1 MHPYIFFSL
10 KILAMEMS
18 LTVKVRTK
26 IIDQILGYNRE
37 MTVVALLKVE
47 KSAFSNKTLKDT
59 FELTNLN

>member
-1 MHPYIFFSL
+1 
-10 KILAMEMS
+10 MEMS

-37 MTVVALLKVE
+37 MTVVTLLKVE